1 MGKIMAF
8 NVSVLN
14 LPVIRI
20 GSQGAVVSAWQSFLK
35 DAQFPISVV
44 DGDFGRQTDE
54 ATRSYQQKNNLPADG
69 IVGNMTYS
77 KALEEG
83 LIFKLPNLSAK
94 TLLSYLGFAQAE
106 VKDLQA
112 SLNRTA
118 QLNPLLTVD
127 GDFGAT
133 SSKGLAEA
141 YKKRD
146 VRLRSELEA
155 ALSDATKQKL
165 GTDLTPA
172 LDILNGYAKIQ
183 RFRLSGPYW
192 VESFPTSR
200 LISDLTAPFRQ
211 RVEAFQKALIDAGCQ
226 VIVTATHR
234 PKERA
239 YLMHYA
245 ARIYRQEIAAR
256 FVPKMAGVDVEW
268 EHYSNAGSVQ
278 AAQQML
284 DAYGV
289 GGNPVALNSR
299 HTQKL
304 AVDWNVTWNGAIN
317 IRDGNGRM
325 VNVSNPPNAALNRT
339 LWTVG
344 STYGVYK
351 LSNDPPHWSVDG
363 Y

>member
-1 MGKIMAF
+1 MAF
-8 NVSVLN
+8 NISVLK
-14 LPVIRI
+14 LPIIKI
-20 GSQGAVVSAWQSFLK
+20 GSEGPIVRAWQSFLK
-35 DAQFPISVV
+35 NAEFPIDVV
-44 DGDFGRQTDE
+44 DGDFGKQTDQ
-54 ATRSYQQKNNLPADG
+54 ATRSYQQRNGLTADG
-69 IVGNMTYS
+69 VVSNTTYA
-77 KALEEG
+77 KALNQG
-83 LIFKLPNLSAK
+83 LILKLPNLSAN
-94 TLLSYLGFAQAE
+94 TLLSYLGFGEAE

-112 SLNRTA
+112 TLNKTA
-118 QLNPLLTVD
+118 QLNPLLKVD
-127 GDFGAT
+127 GDFGYT

-146 VRLRSELEA
+146 VRLRGELEE
-155 ALSDATKQKL
+155 ALSTATKQKL
-165 GTDLTPA
+165 GQDLTPA

-183 RFRLSGPYW
+183 RFRLSGPHW
-192 VESFPTSR
+192 IDSFPTSKS
-200 LISDLTAPFRQ
+200 ISDLSSPFRQ

-245 ARIYRQEIAAR
+245 ARINRQEIAAKY
-256 FVPKMAGVDVEW
+256 VPKMAGVDVEW
-268 EHYSNAGSVQ
+268 EHYTNAGSVQ
-278 AAQQML
+278 AARDMVE
-284 DAYGV
+284 AYGV
-289 GGNPVALNSR
+289 GGNPVSLNSR
-299 HTQKL
+299 HIQRL
-304 AVDWNVTWNGAIN
+304 AIDWNVTWNGNIN

-325 VNVSNPPNAALNRT
+325 LTVANPPNAALNRT

>member
-1 MGKIMAF
+1 MAF
-8 NVSVLN
+8 NVSILK
-14 LPVIRI
+14 LPLIRI
-20 GSQGAVVSAWQSFLK
+20 GSQGSVVAAWQSFLK
-35 DAQFPISVV
+35 DGEFPIGVV
-44 DGDFGRQTDE
+44 DGDFGKQTDQ
-54 ATRSYQQKNNLPADG
+54 ATHNYQQRNGLTADG
-69 IVGNMTYS
+69 LVGNNTYS
-77 KALEEG
+77 KALEQG
-83 LIFKLPNLSAK
+83 LIFKLDLLAS
-94 TLLSYLGFAQAE
+94 TLLSYLGFGEAE

-112 SLNRTA
+112 SLNKTA
-118 QLNPLLTVD
+118 QLNPSLTVD
-127 GDFGAT
+127 GDFGYG

-146 VRLRSELEA
+146 VRLRGELED
-155 ALSDATKQKL
+155 ALSNTTKQKL
-165 GTDLTPA
+165 GQDFIPA

-183 RFRLSGPYW
+183 RFRLSGPHW
-192 VESFPTSR
+192 IESFPTSKS
-200 LISDLTAPFRQ
+200 ISDLTSPFRQ

-268 EHYSNAGSVQ
+268 VHYTNAGSVQ
-278 AAQQML
+278 AARDML
-284 DAYGV
+284 NAYGV
-289 GGNPVALNSR
+289 GGNPVSLNSR
-299 HTQKL
+299 HIQRL
-304 AVDWNVTWNGAIN
+304 AIDWNVTWNDKIN

-325 VNVSNPPNAALNRT
+325 VSVSNPPNAALNRT
-339 LWTVG
+339 LWIVG

-351 LSNDPPHWSVDG
+351 LTNDPPHWSVDG